1 MFSHPVGFSK
11 SCLFL
16 ETPTCVPRDVSTGQ
30 GMALVGGKLR
40 GESLNPCEEQ
50 VGPSG
55 HLLGLWCLSFLHLRG
70 LRWEEGM
77 GKMLQPHC
85 WSVQLW
91 FQAGKR
97 GCSGLEG

>member
-1 MFSHPVGFSK
+1 M
-11 SCLFL
+11 
-16 ETPTCVPRDVSTGQ
+16 T
-30 GMALVGGKLR
+30 
-40 GESLNPCEEQ
+40 CEEQ

-55 HLLGLWCLSFLHLRG
+55 DILGLWCLSFLHLRE

-91 FQAGKR
+91 FQAGK
-97 GCSGLEG
+97 